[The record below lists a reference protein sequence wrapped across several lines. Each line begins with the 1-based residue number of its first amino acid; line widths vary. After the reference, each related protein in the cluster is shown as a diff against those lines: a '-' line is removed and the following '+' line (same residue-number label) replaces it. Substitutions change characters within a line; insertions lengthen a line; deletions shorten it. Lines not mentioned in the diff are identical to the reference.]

1 MAIVY
6 IFIFAHRN
14 VILKTRWGF
23 IEAHPRPHGQ
33 VTAEHYEVFK
43 VDWMKQRIIR

>member
-1 MAIVY
+1 MKKQKFTHLFLLQRIVKSSCR
-6 IFIFAHRN
+6 FIKVHLRSHR
-14 VILKTRWGF
+14 
-23 IEAHPRPHGQ
+23 Q